1 VIAVST
7 GAQGTDYPRR
17 QSEAC
22 SPQGMDSESPF
33 KCDTACL
40 ERCETLP
47 GDLEAA
53 GLNFKETLTSNTPRR
68 VLRLTMRNPLV
79 GLLAA
84 GALSFAL
91 GGMALADADPTV
103 HQIYEAAS
111 SGHLDQ
117 AQQMMDQVLRDH
129 PNSAKAHYVQAELYA
144 REGKSGLARAELD
157 RAEQLEPGLPK
168 ENPRSVA
175 QLKSEL
181 GVSRRAD
188 PSFSATRESPSHFPW
203 ATVVI
208 LALVVGAIW
217 MLFRR
222 RTRYVQYPGGAPAG
236 TPGTYGPGGYGPGGP
251 VSSGGMGSTVA
262 GGLAG
267 GLAAGA
273 GIVAGEA
280 LAHQLLDGGH
290 SGTPPASADGEPNAA
305 NSDMGGADFGVN
317 DPGSWDDGS
326 GGGGGGDDWT

>member
-1 VIAVST
+1 
-7 GAQGTDYPRR
+7 
-17 QSEAC
+17 
-22 SPQGMDSESPF
+22 
-33 KCDTACL
+33 
-40 ERCETLP
+40 
-47 GDLEAA
+47 
-53 GLNFKETLTSNTPRR
+53 
-68 VLRLTMRNPLV
+68 MRNLLA

-91 GGMALADADPTV
+91 CGVALANADPTV

-117 AQQMMDQVLRDH
+117 AQQMMNQVLRDH
-129 PNSAKAHYVQAELYA
+129 PNSAKAHYVQSELYA
-144 REGKSGLARAELD
+144 REGKPGLARAELE

-175 QLKSEL
+175 ELKSEL
-181 GVSRRAD
+181 GLTRQSE
-188 PSFSATRESPSHFPW
+188 PSFGAARASGSHFPW
-203 ATVVI
+203 TTVVI
-208 LALVVGAIW
+208 LALVVGVIW

-222 RTRYVQYPGGAPAG
+222 RTASVQYPGGAPTA

-251 VSSGGMGSTVA
+251 VGGGLGSTVA

-273 GIVAGEA
+273 GLVAGEA
-280 LAHQLLDGGH
+280 LAHRLLDGEH
-290 SGTPPASADGEPNAA
+290 SSTPSAPVSGDGGSNAA

-326 GGGGGGDDWT
+326 SSGGGGDDWT